1 MFDKICSKYDESKHE
16 LELKY
21 EKEKQLGKKVKAIKE
36 PDIILLACNKIGGKY
51 YQLSNFKRQKV
62 YVAKEPTSNETG
74 YGFKTDRNYCLDF
87 YHNEKGKLE
96 CEVIR
101 LVQAVT
107 EGYEPD
113 YVKKGF
119 SLIERLYG
127 DDILEVDYEDSID
140 SDSYNINSLKAP
152 NSLNGRTFV
161 TVNTFTEVGE
171 KIQIHMD
178 SILSSQISSVKSK
191 YNTSMQE
198 WNVRKVN
205 LSEAGLVVYRS
216 KILRDKCDVENS

>member
-1 MFDKICSKYDESKHE
+1 MV
-16 LELKY
+16 
-21 EKEKQLGKKVKAIKE
+21 KV
-36 PDIILLACNKIGGKY
+36 
-51 YQLSNFKRQKV
+51 
-62 YVAKEPTSNETG
+62 
-74 YGFKTDRNYCLDF
+74 
-87 YHNEKGKLE
+87 
-96 CEVIR
+96 
-101 LVQAVT
+101 
-107 EGYEPD
+107 
-113 YVKKGF
+113 
-119 SLIERLYG
+119 SLIDNFDEFKNSLENVVVS

-140 SDSYNINSLKAP
+140 SDCYNINSLKAP

-216 KILRDKCDVENS
+216 KILRDKCDVENA